1 MMQNKQSAEQTAQSF
16 LNCSSRKDFEFLYD
30 MFSANIYEAVHAIV
44 ESEAIAE
51 KILTDT
57 FITLREQ
64 KFAYKQNYAGIFNI
78 LLGIAIRFSYGQFE
92 DSHPKKL
99 VYQKLEKNI
108 RLAVNLKCA

>member
-1 MMQNKQSAEQTAQSF
+1 MYNNQPTEQTAQSF

-44 ESEAIAE
+44 ESEEIAE

-64 KFAYKQNYAGIFNI
+64 KFAYSQNYAGIFNT
-78 LLGIAIRFSYGQFE
+78 LLGIAIQFSYEKFE
-92 DSHPKKL
+92 ESYPKKL
-99 VYQKLEKNI
+99 VYQKLEENI
-108 RLAVNLKCA
+108 RLAGNR